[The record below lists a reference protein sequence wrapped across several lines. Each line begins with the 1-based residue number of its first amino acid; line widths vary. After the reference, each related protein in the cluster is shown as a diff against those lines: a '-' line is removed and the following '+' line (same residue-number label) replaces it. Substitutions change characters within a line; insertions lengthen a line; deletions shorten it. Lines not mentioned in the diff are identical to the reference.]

1 MRIEKW
7 MNRVI
12 MENYAEYDYVYVM
25 FYWGEFNRVKTLD
38 KFLDLR

>member
-12 MENYAEYDYVYVM
+12 MKNYAEYNYIEVM
-25 FYWGEFNRVKTLD
+25 FYWNEFSRVKTLD